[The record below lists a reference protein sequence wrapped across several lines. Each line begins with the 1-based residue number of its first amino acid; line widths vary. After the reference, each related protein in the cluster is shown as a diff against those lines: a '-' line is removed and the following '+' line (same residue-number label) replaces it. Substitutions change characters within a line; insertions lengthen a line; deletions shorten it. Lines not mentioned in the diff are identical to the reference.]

1 MEKVDYKV
9 GTKAIIADFKGEV
22 PEGKR
27 FHAWNTREDGTGI
40 MYYPGTEVLMVDTI
54 SLWPV
59 FVDAVQEV
67 SE

>member
-1 MEKVDYKV
+1 MEKFDYKV
-9 GTKAIIADFKGEV
+9 GTTAIIADYNREV
-22 PEGKR
+22 PEGKK
-27 FHAWNTREDGTGI
+27 FYAWNTREDGTGV

>member
-27 FHAWNTREDGTGI
+27 FLAWNTRNDGTGV
-40 MYYPGTEVLMVDTI
+40 MYYPGKEVLMVDTLD
-54 SLWPV
+54 LWPV

-67 SE
+67 QE